1 MEKDLQ
7 ITLTPLVEHCFFV
20 LLALDGKIP
29 KEQGEKMC
37 DALKGKY
44 TEEEIKKG
52 LDTAKRMVDNVEKYG
67 VPCEEW
73 A

>member
-20 LLALDGKIP
+20 LLALDDKISE
-29 KEQGEKMC
+29 EQGSRMC

-44 TEEEIKKG
+44 TKEEIKQG
-52 LDTAKRMVDNVEKYG
+52 LDTAKRMIDNIEKYG
-67 VPCEEW
+67 VACEEW